1 MTKLGAAR
9 FRTSLSFSARS
20 FASASFRAF
29 SSFSAR
35 SHRKANR
42 SRYLIDTKTRLSIAI
57 RFFAGA
63 DPCDVMQVHDVSLTS
78 VYYTVWGV
86 IEAINACDYLRYKF
100 PNHEEQKE
108 IARGFGL
115 KSGAGFKKVI
125 GAIDGLVICILLP
138 CLSICRSL
146 ECGQVNFRCH
156 WKDKYGLNLQA
167 TCDLCLK
174 FI

>member
-1 MTKLGAAR
+1 MER
-9 FRTSLSFSARS
+9 RS
-20 FASASFRAF
+20 FNRLFEILEHCLEKTFFPRGGGY
-29 SSFSAR
+29 
-35 SHRKANR
+35 RKANR

-63 DPCDVMQVHDVSLTS
+63 DPCDVMQVHNVSLTS
-78 VYYTVWGV
+78 VYYTVWGG
-86 IEAINACDYLRYKF
+86 IEAINACEYLRYKF

-108 IARGFGL
+108 ITRGFGL

-156 WKDKYGLNLQA
+156 RKDKYGLNLQA
-167 TCDLCLK
+167 ICNHRLSNGNTTQ
-174 FI
+174 